1 MHILKDRILKDGVV
15 LQGNILKVGSFL
27 NHQMDIALFNE
38 IGREFARRFAGVPV
52 TRILTIEASGIGIA
66 CITAQYFNVPVVFAK
81 KNRTRNLSDDVYA
94 TEVKSYTH
102 NTSYDVIVA
111 KDFIRKGDSVLLIDD
126 FLANGCALEGLADIV
141 EQAHASV
148 AGAGI
153 VIEKGF
159 QDGGLRLRARGIRL
173 ESLAVIER
181 MSPEEGVVFVPGPQE
196 L

>member
-1 MHILKDRILKDGVV
+1 MHILKDRILNDSVV

-126 FLANGCALEGLADIV
+126 FLANGCALEGLVDIV

-159 QDGGLRLRARGIRL
+159 QDGGSRLRARGIRL

-181 MSPEEGVVFVPGPQE
+181 MSPEEGVVFAPGPQE

>member
-159 QDGGLRLRARGIRL
+159 QDGGSRLRARGIRL

-181 MSPEEGVVFVPGPQE
+181 MSPEEGVVFAPGPQE

>member
-126 FLANGCALEGLADIV
+126 FLANGCALEGLVDIV

-159 QDGGLRLRARGIRL
+159 QDGGSRLRARGIRL

-181 MSPEEGVVFVPGPQE
+181 MSPEEGVVFAPGPQE